1 MSNASGEI
9 PPEIA
14 LLNFPC
20 SFITKLF
27 LILGPQQPNT
37 QQINTINRRTDT
49 TTIITVLL
57 IKW

>member
-14 LLNFPC
+14 FLNFPC

-27 LILGPQQPNT
+27 LILGPQHPNT
-37 QQINTINRRTDT
+37 QQTNTIKRRTDT
-49 TTIITVLL
+49 TTIITVRL
-57 IKW
+57 IR